1 MLLNIEPGLI
11 IWTIVTFVVLL
22 VVLRAV
28 AWKPLLTML
37 DEREGRIQEALS
49 QADKA
54 RQDAEAAAAEN
65 REAISKAQAEAQAVV
80 AQSREAAEQV
90 AQNLQRRSQAEA
102 AQMLEQAR
110 RTIGQEKE
118 RAILELRNQVGEL
131 AILAAGKILEENLD
145 DARSRKI
152 VDQFIDDIPD
162 SRQN

>member
-1 MLLNIEPGLI
+1 MLLSIEPGLI

-152 VDQFIDDIPD
+152 VDQFIDDIPN

>member
-90 AQNLQRRSQAEA
+90 AQDLQRRSQAEA

-152 VDQFIDDIPD
+152 VDQFIDDIPN

>member
-28 AWKPLLTML
+28 AWKPLLAML
-37 DEREGRIQEALS
+37 DERERRIQEVLS

-65 REAISKAQAEAQAVV
+65 RESIANAQAEARAVV
-80 AQSREAAEQV
+80 AQGREAAERV
-90 AQNLQRRSQAEA
+90 AQDLQRRSQAEA

-118 RAILELRNQVGEL
+118 RAILELRNRVADL

-152 VDQFIDDIPD
+152 VDQFIEDIPD